1 MSASETRP
9 ATRGEAAHSHGLS
22 LCCPDC
28 FPGFSPTR
36 RQLLM
41 TVAASLMPGLALAQQ
56 KLQFDVKSSCSFYP
70 GDKITDAI
78 YNFELSEEALSIV
91 KRITGAVGLEP
102 NFELLQAN
110 IPNAAAV
117 IYQQKRYILY
127 SLLFIEKIRQATATD
142 WAALTI
148 VAHEV
153 GHHLNGHT
161 LSDTGSRPTLE
172 LQADKFAG
180 RAVKLIGG
188 TLDQALA
195 AYQVMSAE
203 GTETHPPRSAR
214 LEAVTKGWAD
224 APVAASFPDTPP
236 AAGAGVKDSDAVA
249 KEILDAIRSGST
261 PSSRMSP
268 TLTAT
273 MRDEGDKSFAKLRIA
288 GPSAAVRQQ
297 GKHLSSDGNLYY
309 LYDIRNGADKL
320 SCVMG
325 IDKAGFLN
333 AFHCQ

>member
-9 ATRGEAAHSHGLS
+9 ATRGEAAHRHGLS
-22 LCCPDC
+22 LCCADC

-41 TVAASLMPGLALAQQ
+41 TAAASLMPGLALAQQ

-78 YNFELSEEALSIV
+78 YNFQSSEEALTIV

-117 IYQQKRYILY
+117 VYQQKRYILY
-127 SLLFIEKIRQATATD
+127 SLLFIEKIREVTATD

-148 VAHEV
+148 MAHEV

-161 LSDTGSRPTLE
+161 LGDSGSRPTLE

-180 RAVKLIGG
+180 HTVKRVGG

-195 AYQVMSAE
+195 AYQIMSAE

-214 LEAVTKGWAD
+214 LEAVTRGWID
-224 APVAASFPDTPP
+224 ASAAATASVPDTPP
-236 AAGAGVKDSDAVA
+236 GAAGKDSDAVA

-261 PSSRMSP
+261 PASRMSP

-273 MRDEGDKSFAKLRIA
+273 MKDEGDKSFAKLRIA
-288 GPSAAVRQQ
+288 GASATVRQQ

-309 LYDIRNGADKL
+309 LYDIRSGVDKL

-333 AFHCQ
+333 VFHCQ

>member
-1 MSASETRP
+1 MTL
-9 ATRGEAAHSHGLS
+9 AAAL
-22 LCCPDC
+22 L
-28 FPGFSPTR
+28 PGS
-36 RQLLM
+36 
-41 TVAASLMPGLALAQQ
+41 ALAQQ

-70 GDKITDAI
+70 GDKIADTI
-78 YNFELSEEALSIV
+78 YNFQSSEEALTIV

-127 SLLFIEKIRQATATD
+127 SLLFIEKIREATATD

-148 VAHEV
+148 MAHEV

-161 LSDTGSRPTLE
+161 LVESGSRPTLE

-180 RAVKLIGG
+180 HAVKRIGG

-195 AYQVMSAE
+195 AYQMMSP
-203 GTETHPPRSAR
+203 GGSETHPPRSAR
-214 LEAVTKGWAD
+214 LEAVTRGWSD
-224 APVAASFPDTPP
+224 ASATAAANVSDTPG
-236 AAGAGVKDSDAVA
+236 AAAKDSDAVA

-273 MRDEGDKSFAKLRIA
+273 IKDEGDKSFAKLRIA
-288 GPSAAVRQQ
+288 GSSATVRQQ
-297 GKHLSSDGNLYY
+297 GKHLASDGNLYY
-309 LYDIRNGADKL
+309 LYDIRNGAEKL

-325 IDKAGFLN
+325 IDKAGLLSV
-333 AFHCQ
+333 FHCQ

>member
-1 MSASETRP
+1 MSAGKTRL
-9 ATRGEAAHSHGLS
+9 ATGSEAAHHHGLS

-28 FPGFSPTR
+28 FPGLSPTR

-41 TVAASLMPGLALAQQ
+41 AAAASLMPSLAFAQQ

-70 GDKITDAI
+70 GDKITDTI
-78 YNFELSEEALSIV
+78 YNFQSSEEALIIV

-117 IYQQKRYILY
+117 IYEQKRYILY
-127 SLLFIEKIRQATATD
+127 SLVFIEKIRQTATD

-148 VAHEV
+148 MAHEV
-153 GHHLNGHT
+153 GHHLNGDT
-161 LSDTGSRPTLE
+161 LNDAGSRPTLE
-172 LQADKFAG
+172 LRADKFAG
-180 RAVKLIGG
+180 HAVRRVGG

-195 AYQVMSAE
+195 AYQMMSAE

-214 LEAVTKGWAD
+214 LEAVTRGWTD
-224 APVAASFPDTPP
+224 AAAAASRPETPP
-236 AAGAGVKDSDAVA
+236 AGAAKDSDAVA

-273 MRDEGDKSFAKLRIA
+273 MKTEGDKSFAKLRIA
-288 GPSAAVRQQ
+288 GPSSTVRQQ
-297 GKHLSSDGNLYY
+297 GKHLSADGNFYY
-309 LYDIRNGADKL
+309 LYDIRNGADRL

-325 IDKAGFLN
+325 IDKAGLLN
-333 AFHCQ
+333 VFHCQ